1 MTCLDLCNHL
11 DAADI
16 APLNEA
22 RVVAGLVR
30 HAQDHGGVAWKC
42 FRSDNTLAVLPLD
55 DRICS
60 AMVTLPAGRTPERL
74 GLPDAAFA
82 ARIAAQSDG
91 RLGALHA
98 AGPRH
103 HAPPVGVDAQRVVA
117 PRFALIGDAA
127 GGTGE
132 WAPLPACEREH
143 RRTTVPVWR
152 GTNAIVS
159 LFTDDRRPAKPVRRA
174 VLTVTERAPG
184 PSRLL
189 KAAIERQLTGGALS
203 AAAA

>member
-1 MTCLDLCNHL
+1 M
-11 DAADI
+11 
-16 APLNEA
+16 
-22 RVVAGLVR
+22 
-30 HAQDHGGVAWKC
+30 
-42 FRSDNTLAVLPLD
+42 LPLD

-60 AMVTLPAGRTPERL
+60 EMVTLPAGRTPERL